1 MDLSSA
7 SIRHTNQSRSLTKA
21 RDGRRTGPGHKGGI
35 PLDLDGLPR
44 PMILLDEQMSKGN
57 GILTRVTVREVTRRP
72 TIDRG
77 DRRMSERIAS
87 CPLTTS
93 VVSTDGT
100 AEIFDSS
107 FALSL
112 CLSPL
117 SPLSTSLIVDRASSA
132 GVLPP
137 AVPIETHLLL
147 PLNLAQKG
155 ATKPSSPHLRP
166 VTVGRCRTSDNRKET
181 KREGEER
188 IVINVIQVA

>member
-1 MDLSSA
+1 MHLSSA
-7 SIRHTNQSRSLTKA
+7 SIHHTNQSRSLTKA

-44 PMILLDEQMSKGN
+44 SMILLDEQMSKGN

-77 DRRMSERIAS
+77 DRRRSERIAS
-87 CPLTTS
+87 CPLQHHCRDLS
-93 VVSTDGT
+93 
-100 AEIFDSS
+100 
-107 FALSL
+107 ALS
-112 CLSPL
+112 L

-147 PLNLAQKG
+147 PLHLAMVM
-155 ATKPSSPHLRP
+155 R
-166 VTVGRCRTSDNRKET
+166 
-181 KREGEER
+181 
-188 IVINVIQVA
+188 